1 MEEHR
6 IEIVAGS
13 VEDIG
18 ELLGTGQEFNR
29 DAEIAVGD
37 DMTLRPER
45 VSRSSGFDGT
55 QYLFEG
61 VMTVMTST
69 SSGLLTAWLLDR
81 LKRKPGVTVIVDG
94 EEVAAAPE

>member
-1 MEEHR
+1 VEEHR

-13 VEDIG
+13 LEDIA
-18 ELLGTGQEFNR
+18 EVLGTGPEFPR
-29 DAEIAVGD
+29 DAEIQLGG

-81 LKRKPGVTVIVDG
+81 LKRKPGATAIVDG